1 MKLCTRE
8 AKKEMTDNKKRVKIT
23 PEQEAKILDA
33 INEHIHG
40 GIYILPVKP
49 GVKIPHTEHGFKDST
64 SNFNTFMK
72 SYHPGDNIGIE
83 TGKKNNVYIWDFDVE
98 KDKNDKPVLEEGKPV
113 QLGFKAFCKKFHIK
127 DSNDP
132 RLKTRMVRTQ
142 SGGLH
147 IYYKLPP
154 GKEPL
159 SRSIGI
165 LPHVDLLGE
174 GGFAVIPPSIGR
186 YGRYEVVNDI
196 SLDDIL
202 EMPEEF
208 YDLIGAKNKREVTT
222 EPTGLES
229 GSISKPDQA
238 EKVVLVDTISKIF
251 NVKTGLGNHLTIY
264 LAGALAKRGYTESET
279 IEIFNKAAAKNGW
292 NSNEWVGPVKAT
304 FKKFR
309 DFPEETGGL
318 SLLFQELEKGKDSYG
333 VKYDE
338 LLNNL
343 NELLVHKYT
352 VILKQGLEW
361 GIIRDSVPGREGTI
375 TYFQKKQKFD
385 KKTHTPVTNEAG
397 QFVFENIPEELV
409 EYNGSI
415 SVCRLE
421 DSKTGLSFCFDDDEQ
436 KNLAVSDAITYIIQ
450 YYGVQPK
457 HRQRL
462 ISILRGFALQYGK
475 NAPYIPLSPVSVKD
489 GKINVDFDTSKIPI
503 EDVLNALRNF
513 TPNAS
518 NPQGYLATFSFSVLA
533 WAHYY
538 VKKLSQQTVY
548 VPNLVLTGKTKGG
561 KTALTDFFILKAYD
575 VFDDKDN
582 FQYHV
587 GDISTKFTLMT
598 SLKASNI
605 PAVFD
610 DINTDFFD
618 YHKEDIKGY
627 QSSIRFG
634 QRGTAAQNTNKYYG
648 IRSFAV
654 TLNDDLDKSSDLA
667 LSGRLIIIPFDEGNT
682 RRKNRDRFIKFYNSV
697 PNGFMFAILKHLFH
711 GKPINELVAELE
723 NLDTPDKWVSKGLS
737 FINKLCQQLEIP
749 TFPEYET
756 VKTKSETMV
765 YQIAASLASE
775 YERGL
780 NNQYHNSPLWGEVY
794 TETKGKGKSA
804 RKFIYFTGGAFRK
817 IVKNYNNHFSTAT
830 NYLNNIPEDDEVKVE
845 NGGKTITKRIESG
858 SVGKHLYVVS
868 IPDLNEDLNETDT
881 DNDNSSIDPGNGNN
895 SSVFNAEY
903 ENIPDGPV
911 KDELAQDKEDIANEE
926 AKRQEEKKGSEPV
939 ETLPDT
945 ANHDITKDFIEEIR
959 ETLANEKFMLD
970 GNNGPSFDKKH
981 FQVYVHPTDLPL
993 DRFTRLKDI
1002 MKGFGFNYSLIQAPY
1017 GIRFIRK
1024 IGGVSNE

>member
-1 MKLCTRE
+1 
-8 AKKEMTDNKKRVKIT
+8 MTDNKK
-23 PEQEAKILDA
+23 
-33 INEHIHG
+33 
-40 GIYILPVKP
+40 
-49 GVKIPHTEHGFKDST
+49 GVKHPKGYQNSIKNAIHSYTQDGLYIFPIKPKSKEPSTPHGFKDAT
-64 SNFNTFMK
+64 NNFDAFMK
-72 SYHPGDNIGIE
+72 YYRAEVGIGLE
-83 TGKKNNVYIWDFDVE
+83 TGSKNNIYVIDCDVE
-98 KDKNDKPVLEEGKPV
+98 KEDHKPILKNGKPV
-113 QLGFKAFCKKFHIK
+113 QLGFLNFRKHFNIK
-127 DSNDP
+127 NASDR
-132 RLKTRMVRTQ
+132 RLNTRMVKTQ

-147 IYYKLPP
+147 IYYKLPD

-159 SRSIGI
+159 KSVIGK
-165 LPHVDLLGE
+165 LPGLDLKGE
-174 GGFAVIPPSIGR
+174 GGYVVAPPSVGQ
-186 YGRYEVVNDI
+186 YGAYEVVNDI
-196 SLDDIL
+196 PFEDLP
-202 EMPEEF
+202 EMPLEF
-208 YDLIGAKNKREVTT
+208 YDFFAGKGTGEKRIEIEEDQV
-222 EPTGLES
+222 PPG
-229 GSISKPDQA
+229 SKPGVKDT
-238 EKVVLVDTISKIF
+238 ELLVDTIAQIF
-251 NVKTGLGNHLTIY
+251 SVKTGLGNHLTIY

-304 FKKFR
+304 FKKFK
-309 DFPEETGGL
+309 DSPEETGGL

-794 TETKGKGKSA
+794 TENKGKGKSA

-881 DNDNSSIDPGNGNN
+881 YNDNSPGVPGNGNN
-895 SSVFNAEY
+895 SSVVNTTY

-911 KDELAQDKEDIANEE
+911 KDELVQDKEDIENEKL
-926 AKRQEEKKGSEPV
+926 KRQEDKLKQQPA
-939 ETLPDT
+939 ETVPEN
-945 ANHDITKDFIEEIR
+945 ANQEITKDFIEEIR
-959 ETLANEKFMLD
+959 EKLETENFMLD
-970 GNNGPSFDKKH
+970 GNHGLSFDKKD
-981 FQVYVHPTDLPL
+981 FQLYVHPTDLPL

-1002 MKGFGFNYSLIQAPY
+1002 MKSFGFQYSLIQAPY

-1024 IGGVSNE
+1024 IRGGVNE

>member
-309 DFPEETGGL
+309 DFPEETGAFL
-318 SLLFQELEKGKDSYG
+318 YYFKSWKKEK
-333 VKYDE
+333 
-338 LLNNL
+338 
-343 NELLVHKYT
+343 
-352 VILKQGLEW
+352 
-361 GIIRDSVPGREGTI
+361 IR
-375 TYFQKKQKFD
+375 
-385 KKTHTPVTNEAG
+385 
-397 QFVFENIPEELV
+397 
-409 EYNGSI
+409 
-415 SVCRLE
+415 
-421 DSKTGLSFCFDDDEQ
+421 
-436 KNLAVSDAITYIIQ
+436 
-450 YYGVQPK
+450 
-457 HRQRL
+457 
-462 ISILRGFALQYGK
+462 
-475 NAPYIPLSPVSVKD
+475 
-489 GKINVDFDTSKIPI
+489 
-503 EDVLNALRNF
+503 
-513 TPNAS
+513 
-518 NPQGYLATFSFSVLA
+518 
-533 WAHYY
+533 
-538 VKKLSQQTVY
+538 
-548 VPNLVLTGKTKGG
+548 
-561 KTALTDFFILKAYD
+561 
-575 VFDDKDN
+575 
-582 FQYHV
+582 
-587 GDISTKFTLMT
+587 
-598 SLKASNI
+598 
-605 PAVFD
+605 
-610 DINTDFFD
+610 
-618 YHKEDIKGY
+618 
-627 QSSIRFG
+627 
-634 QRGTAAQNTNKYYG
+634 
-648 IRSFAV
+648 
-654 TLNDDLDKSSDLA
+654 
-667 LSGRLIIIPFDEGNT
+667 
-682 RRKNRDRFIKFYNSV
+682 
-697 PNGFMFAILKHLFH
+697 
-711 GKPINELVAELE
+711 
-723 NLDTPDKWVSKGLS
+723 
-737 FINKLCQQLEIP
+737 
-749 TFPEYET
+749 
-756 VKTKSETMV
+756 MV
-765 YQIAASLASE
+765 
-775 YERGL
+775 
-780 NNQYHNSPLWGEVY
+780 
-794 TETKGKGKSA
+794 
-804 RKFIYFTGGAFRK
+804 
-817 IVKNYNNHFSTAT
+817 
-830 NYLNNIPEDDEVKVE
+830 
-845 NGGKTITKRIESG
+845 
-858 SVGKHLYVVS
+858 
-868 IPDLNEDLNETDT
+868 
-881 DNDNSSIDPGNGNN
+881 
-895 SSVFNAEY
+895 
-903 ENIPDGPV
+903 
-911 KDELAQDKEDIANEE
+911 
-926 AKRQEEKKGSEPV
+926 
-939 ETLPDT
+939 
-945 ANHDITKDFIEEIR
+945 
-959 ETLANEKFMLD
+959 
-970 GNNGPSFDKKH
+970 
-981 FQVYVHPTDLPL
+981 
-993 DRFTRLKDI
+993 
-1002 MKGFGFNYSLIQAPY
+1002 
-1017 GIRFIRK
+1017 
-1024 IGGVSNE
+1024 